1 MVTLSNGSTSGA
13 MSGTST
19 GVFAVLT
26 CFYIILKQK
35 FGFVYKDPNSAKTRN
50 ILLGIYFLAAFF
62 IQYYFNAQATKLI
75 CKQTQTAAAL
85 MMTAVPNILMFGL
98 IIVIFNFFPGWK
110 TPFSNTF
117 GYAAAWLGG
126 VRKVF
131 LKMMETVKGGNK
143 LNQEVYDDP
152 SLMINQ
158 ITPKNF
164 QTFMGEMT
172 KNKII
177 GAGAE
182 KYFSK
187 LYKLV
192 TLKDSISELIWYLMV
207 GCLVVSISYNA
218 LLDIPC
224 NKNTDVMMAE
234 HIDWAR
240 QQNTASPPPTPK
252 RYFTRE

>member
-1 MVTLSNGSTSGA
+1 MVSLSNGSSSSA

-35 FGFVYKDPNSAKTRN
+35 FGFVYNDPNSAKTRN
-50 ILLGIYFLAAFF
+50 ILLGIYFIAAFLV
-62 IQYYFNAQATKLI
+62 QYYFNTQATKLI
-75 CKQTQTAAAL
+75 CKQAQTGAAF
-85 MMTAVPNILMFGL
+85 MMTAVPNLLMFGL
-98 IIVIFNFFPGWK
+98 IIIIFNFFPGWK
-110 TPFSNTF
+110 SPFSNTF

-164 QTFMGEMT
+164 NTFMEEMT
-172 KNKII
+172 RNKII
-177 GAGAE
+177 GTGAS
-182 KYFSK
+182 KYFGK

-218 LLDIPC
+218 LVDIPC

-240 QQNTASPPPTPK
+240 TQNTATPPPTPK
-252 RYFTRE
+252 IYNTRE

>member
-1 MVTLSNGSTSGA
+1 MVSLSNGSTAGA
-13 MSGTST
+13 MNGTST

-35 FGFVYKDPNSAKTRN
+35 FGFVYNDPNSAKTRN

-75 CKQTQTAAAL
+75 CKQTQTTAAL

-98 IIVIFNFFPGWK
+98 IIIIFNFFPGWK

-164 QTFMGEMT
+164 KTFMVEMT

-177 GAGAE
+177 GTGAE

-207 GCLVVSISYNA
+207 GCLVVSVSYNA

-240 QQNTASPPPTPK
+240 EQNTASPSPTPK
-252 RYFTRE
+252 RYYTRE

>member
-1 MVTLSNGSTSGA
+1 MVSLSNGSASTA
-13 MSGTST
+13 LNGTST

-35 FGFVYKDPNSAKTRN
+35 FGFVYNDPNSAKTRN
-50 ILLGIYFLAAFF
+50 ILLGIYFLFSFA
-62 IQYYFNAQATKLI
+62 IQYYFNAQATKAI
-75 CKQTQTAAAL
+75 CKQTQTGAAF
-85 MMTAVPNILMFGL
+85 MMTAVPNLLMFGL
-98 IIVIFNFFPGWK
+98 IIIIFNFFPGWK
-110 TPFSNTF
+110 SPFSNTF

-131 LKMMETVKGGNK
+131 MKMMETVKGGNK

-164 QTFMGEMT
+164 KTFMEELT

-187 LYKLV
+187 LYTLV

-207 GCLVVSISYNA
+207 GCLVVSVSFNA
-218 LLDIPC
+218 LLELPC
-224 NKNTDVMMAE
+224 NKDTDVMMAE
-234 HIDWAR
+234 HIDWAHG
-240 QQNTASPPPTPK
+240 QNTATPPPAPK
-252 RYFTRE
+252 IYYTRE

>member
-1 MVTLSNGSTSGA
+1 MVSLSNSSTSGT
-13 MSGTST
+13 MTGMST

-35 FGFVYKDPNSAKTRN
+35 FGFVYNDPNSAKTRN
-50 ILLGIYFLAAFF
+50 ILLGIYFIAAFL

-75 CKQTQTAAAL
+75 CKEIQTGAAF
-85 MMTAVPNILMFGL
+85 MMTAGPNILMFGL
-98 IIVIFNFFPGWK
+98 IIIIFNFFPGWK
-110 TPFSNTF
+110 SPFSNTF

-164 QTFMGEMT
+164 KTFMGELT

-177 GAGAE
+177 GVGAE

-187 LYKLV
+187 LYRLV

-207 GCLVVSISYNA
+207 GCLVVSISYNT
-218 LLDIPC
+218 LLDTPC
-224 NKNTDVMMAE
+224 DKNTDVMITE

-240 QQNTASPPPTPK
+240 EKNTASPSPTPK
-252 RYFTRE
+252 LYYTRE

>member
-1 MVTLSNGSTSGA
+1 MVSLSNESTSGE
-13 MSGTST
+13 MNGTST

-35 FGFVYKDPNSAKTRN
+35 FGFVYNDPNSAKTRN
-50 ILLGIYFLAAFF
+50 ILLGIYFIAAFF
-62 IQYYFNAQATKLI
+62 IQYYFNTQATKLI
-75 CKQTQTAAAL
+75 CKKTQTAAAF
-85 MMTAVPNILMFGL
+85 MMTAIPNILMFGL
-98 IIVIFNFFPGWK
+98 IIIIFNFFPGWK

-152 SLMINQ
+152 ALMINQ

-177 GAGAE
+177 GVGAE
-182 KYFSK
+182 KYFRK

-192 TLKDSISELIWYLMV
+192 TLKDCISELIWYLMV
-207 GCLVVSISYNA
+207 GCLVVSVSYNA

-240 QQNTASPPPTPK
+240 EQNTSSPSPPPK
-252 RYFTRE
+252 IYYTRE

>member
-1 MVTLSNGSTSGA
+1 MVSLSNGSTSGA
-13 MSGTST
+13 LSGTST

-50 ILLGIYFLAAFF
+50 ILLGIYFIAAFF

-75 CKQTQTAAAL
+75 CKKTQTAAAF
-85 MMTAVPNILMFGL
+85 MMTAIPNILILLSYL
-98 IIVIFNFFPGWK
+98 ISFLDGRRLFQIPLVMPLLGW
-110 TPFSNTF
+110 
-117 GYAAAWLGG
+117 GG

-152 SLMINQ
+152 ALMINQ

-177 GAGAE
+177 GVGAE
-182 KYFSK
+182 KYFRK

-192 TLKDSISELIWYLMV
+192 TLKDCISELIWYLMV
-207 GCLVVSISYNA
+207 GCLVVSVSYNA

-240 QQNTASPPPTPK
+240 GQNTSSPSPPPK
-252 RYFTRE
+252 IYYTRE